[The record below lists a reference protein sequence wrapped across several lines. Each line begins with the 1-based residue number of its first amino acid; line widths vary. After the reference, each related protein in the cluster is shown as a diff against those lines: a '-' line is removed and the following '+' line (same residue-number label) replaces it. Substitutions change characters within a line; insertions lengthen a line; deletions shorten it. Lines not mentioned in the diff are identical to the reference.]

1 MFSQTTEYALRAMA
15 WLAVNEG
22 ELVPTNE
29 IATHTMVPPHYLAKV
44 LQQLASSDLITG
56 RRGVRGGYRL
66 ARSPRDISLLE
77 VMRSVGTIERI
88 TSCPLGL
95 ENHGTNLCALH
106 RRIDETARL
115 VIERFEGISLFDLI
129 SEKDSNRP
137 LCDVEAT
144 QRVSLTIQGGGGGT
158 GGGSGGGGKGRV

>member
-1 MFSQTTEYALRAMA
+1 MLMFNQTTEYALRAMA

-44 LQQLASSDLITG
+44 LQQLAAAELISG

-66 ARSPRDISLLE
+66 ARPPREITLLE
-77 VMRSVGTIERI
+77 VLRSVGRIERI
-88 TSCPLGL
+88 TTCPLGL

-115 VIERFEGISLFDLI
+115 VIEQFGGITLYDLI
-129 SEKDSNRP
+129 SERDSNRP
-137 LCDVEAT
+137 LCDVAAT
-144 QRVSLTIQGGGGGT
+144 QRVALTI
-158 GGGSGGGGKGRV
+158 GSGGGGKSG